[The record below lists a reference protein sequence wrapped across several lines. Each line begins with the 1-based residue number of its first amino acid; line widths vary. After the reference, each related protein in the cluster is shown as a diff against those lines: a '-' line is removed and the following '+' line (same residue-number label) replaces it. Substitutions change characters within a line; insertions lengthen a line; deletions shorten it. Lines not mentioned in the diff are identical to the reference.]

1 MGLISEIRVSSAIK
15 KITRG
20 GSAKLSIADISRQF
34 IYVSRAKG
42 SFDDDVYNELVE
54 NFNATQRIS
63 EKKLMNQ
70 SQYETAISGILMSFD
85 QIAPCE
91 FYAGDGS
98 AELNIMLTYILSKIA
113 SDEVRSL
120 RRNVYWKKLEIESL
134 DRTYIETKK
143 LLDSTP
149 NIAEIEKM
157 GKAGK
162 YPAEKVAGYKESRM
176 QLERNM
182 VEFPSERQKLLDE
195 ISVSERRLK
204 ALGWVE

>member
-15 KITRG
+15 KITSG

-42 SFDDDVYNELVE
+42 AFDDDVYSELVE

-91 FYAGDGS
+91 FYVGDGS
-98 AELNIMLTYILSKIA
+98 TELNIMLTYILSKIA

-143 LLDSTP
+143 LLDGTP

-157 GKAGK
+157 GKSGK

-195 ISVSERRLK
+195 ISVSEKRLK